1 MKPILST
8 TRLHDVFP
16 EGVTKDALAKYYGLT
31 KFDTAIPQ
39 ILFDQLV
46 GKPQNHDDPDPNF
59 HPWGHYV
66 FDYSFP
72 TNEHFGTLFP
82 LTQEGV
88 DRYESVFKIAFE
100 DPRC

>member
-1 MKPILST
+1 MKLEFKPILST

-16 EGVTKDALAKYYGLT
+16 EGVTKDTLAKYYGLT

-46 GKPQNHDDPDPNF
+46 GKPDDPDPNF

-66 FDYSFP
+66 FDYSP
-72 TNEHFGTLFP
+72 PNTFGTLFP

-88 DRYESVFKIAFE
+88 DRFESVFKTTFE